1 MISDGGCVVATRPPQ
16 DQGFPMQDQP
26 TSPPAVDLRG
36 VTKRFGAVTAVD
48 RLDLTIRSG
57 EFFTMLGASGCGK
70 TTTLRL
76 IAGFD
81 MPSEGQILISG
92 QDVSEVP
99 AYQRPVHT
107 VFQSY
112 ALFPHMTILD
122 NVAFPLK
129 VRRLTRAEQRD
140 RAMAALDMVQMG
152 GLADRRPAQLSGG
165 QQQRAA
171 LARALVNEPA
181 VLLLDEPLGALDLK
195 LRKEMQHELKEMQRR
210 LGITFVFVTHDQEE
224 ALTLSD
230 RIALMQG
237 GRIIQLDTPAGLYD
251 APKTLYAASFI
262 GETNLIPGRVI
273 GRDGGAGLVEALGRT
288 RRIAGLGAPAGSAV
302 TLALRPERI
311 RRDPEGDGPEG
322 RLTGIDFIGT
332 DLRLTYALADGTA
345 VVVREQNRG
354 AAIPG
359 IGEATRLCHDDGDL
373 HIFTT

>member
-1 MISDGGCVVATRPPQ
+1 
-16 DQGFPMQDQP
+16 MQDQH

-81 MPSEGQILISG
+81 LPTEGQILISG

-237 GRIIQLDTPAGLYD
+237 GRIIQLDTPANLYN

-262 GETNLIPGRVI
+262 GETNLIPARVI
-273 GRDGGAGLVEALGRT
+273 GHDGDAGLVEALGRT
-288 RRIAGLGAPAGSAV
+288 RRIEGLAAPAGSAV

-311 RRDPEGDGPEG
+311 RRDAAGEGPEG
-322 RLTGIDFIGT
+322 RLVGIDFIGT
-332 DLRLTYALADGTA
+332 DLRLTYALADGTSI
-345 VVVREQNRG
+345 VVREQNRG
-354 AAIPG
+354 TAIPA
-359 IGEATRLCHDDGDL
+359 IGETTRLGHDDGDL

>member
-1 MISDGGCVVATRPPQ
+1 
-16 DQGFPMQDQP
+16 MQDQH
-26 TSPPAVDLRG
+26 TTPPAVELRG

-81 MPSEGQILISG
+81 LPTEGQILISG

-237 GRIIQLDTPAGLYD
+237 GRIIQLDTPANLYN
-251 APKTLYAASFI
+251 APNTLYAASFI
-262 GETNLIPGRVI
+262 GETNLIPARVV
-273 GRDGGAGLVEALGRT
+273 GHDNGTGLVEALGRT
-288 RRIAGLGAPAGSAV
+288 RRIEGLAAPAGSAV

-311 RRDPEGDGPEG
+311 RREAGGEGPEG
-322 RLTGIDFIGT
+322 RLVGIDFIGT
-332 DLRLTYALADGTA
+332 DLRLTYALADGSRM
-345 VVVREQNRG
+345 VVREQNRG
-354 AAIPG
+354 TTIPR
-359 IGEATRLCHDDGDL
+359 IGETARLGHDDDDL